1 MGEKVVILGAGVAGL
16 TAAHELS
23 ERGFRVEVYE
33 RRDVVGG
40 KARSFI
46 LPDGRPAEH
55 GFRFF
60 PGFYRHLRHTM
71 ERIPYRGQAH
81 GVLDNLKVTRDVQV
95 LQKDKQPID
104 LPTRL
109 WRLDTRFLSSI
120 RLGARHKFTATF
132 GLSRHDAGLLTGHLR
147 TLLRAC
153 PERRF
158 AEYET
163 MNWLQFSGVPQE
175 SQPGKTDGQY
185 GKMVRALTRSL
196 VAARADELSVR
207 TGGYILLQ
215 LQLAVLRASGHIPS
229 VLNGPTSTV
238 WLEPW
243 HEYLKSR
250 GVEFHLEHTVT
261 EFRCADGRIEEVII
275 EDKDGNQ
282 RAVRERWYVAAL
294 PFEIMKELVTPE
306 MKKAD
311 PNLDRMRCLQDRW
324 MNGVMLYLRRDVP
337 LVYGH
342 TIYIDS
348 PWALTS
354 ISQRQFWDRPE
365 LGRVNGEK
373 VAGVLSVDVSDWDS
387 PGIVH
392 GKPAK
397 SCTKDEIVEEVL
409 AQIREHVATTDTP
422 HALDDANIAGSF
434 VDDDIQGPNPAGVTV
449 NLEPLLVNTPGSWLN
464 RPEAA
469 TGIENLFL
477 ASDYVRTY
485 TDLATMEGANEA
497 ARRAVNGI
505 LERSP
510 SAAAQPWCR
519 TWPLHYPGGLF
530 TIQRHWD
537 RNRLLR
543 EDQSGFE
550 KAAGLIEELT
560 LGLPDQ
566 DVQPA
571 GRLGRVMRGRGR
583 GR

>member
-1 MGEKVVILGAGVAGL
+1 MGEKVVILGAGVGGL

-40 KARSFI
+40 KARSFT
-46 LPDGRPAEH
+46 LDDGRPAEH

-60 PGFYRHLRHTM
+60 PGFYKHLRHTM
-71 ERIPYRGQAH
+71 ERIPYRGQPR
-81 GVLDNLKVTRDVQV
+81 GVLDNLTVTRDVQV
-95 LQKDKQPID
+95 LQKDKPPIN

-109 WRLDTRFLSSI
+109 WRLDTRFLKSI

-132 GLSRHDAGLLTGHLR
+132 GLSRHDAGVLTGHLR
-147 TLLRAC
+147 TLLGAC

-158 AEYET
+158 ADYET
-163 MNWLQFSGVPQE
+163 LDWLDFCGALQE
-175 SQPGKTDGQY
+175 NPPGKADDQY

-215 LQLAVLRASGHIPS
+215 LQLAVLRPRGHIPS

-243 HEYLKSR
+243 REHLKSR
-250 GVEFHLEHTVT
+250 GVEFHLEHTVK
-261 EFRCADGRIEEVII
+261 EFRCADGRIQEVIV
-275 EDKDGNQ
+275 EDKAGNQ
-282 RAVRERWYVAAL
+282 RPVRERWYVAAL
-294 PFEIMKELVTPE
+294 PFEIMRCLVTPE
-306 MKKAD
+306 MAAVD
-311 PNLDRMRCLQDRW
+311 PSLAGLCNLQDRW

-354 ISQRQFWDRPE
+354 ISQRQFWVRPE
-365 LGRVNGEK
+365 LGRVNGQT

-387 PGIVH
+387 PGIVY

-397 SCTKDEIVEEVL
+397 SCTKEEIVEEVL
-409 AQIREHVATTDTP
+409 AQIREHLARTDTP
-422 HALDDANIAGSF
+422 HALDNDNIAGSF
-434 VDDDIQGPNPAGVTV
+434 VDEDIKGPNPDGVTV
-449 NLEPLLVNTPGSWLN
+449 NLEPLLVNTPGSWAD

-510 SAAAQPWCR
+510 SASAQPWCK
-519 TWPLHYPGGLF
+519 TWPLQYPGGLF
-530 TIQRHWD
+530 TFWRRRD
-537 RNRLLR
+537 GKRLLR
-543 EDQSGFE
+543 ASQSAFE
-550 KAAGLIEELT
+550 KAAELIEELT
-560 LGLPDQ
+560 LGLPDE
-566 DVQPA
+566 DVQPT
-571 GRLGRVMRGRGR
+571 GRLGRVRPVRGRR
-583 GR
+583 

>member
-1 MGEKVVILGAGVAGL
+1 MGEEVVVLGAGVAGL

-60 PGFYRHLRHTM
+60 PGFYKHLRHTM
-71 ERIPYRGQAH
+71 ERIPYRGQPH
-81 GVLDNLKVTRDVQV
+81 GVLDNLMVTRDVQV
-95 LQKDKQPID
+95 LQQSKPPID

-109 WRLDTRFLSSI
+109 WRLDTRFLAGV

-132 GLSRHDAGLLTGHLR
+132 GLPRHDAGLLIDRLR

-163 MNWLQFSGVPQE
+163 QDWLDFADAV
-175 SQPGKTDGQY
+175 KDDQY
-185 GKMVRALTRSL
+185 RKIVCALTRSL
-196 VAARADELSVR
+196 VAARADQLSAR

-215 LQLAVLRASGHIPS
+215 LQLAVLRPRAHLPS

-243 HEYLKSR
+243 REYLRSR
-250 GVEFHLEHTVT
+250 GVEFHLEHTVR
-261 EFRCADGRIEEVII
+261 EFHCAGGRIEEVIV
-275 EDKDGNQ
+275 EDKDGNR

-294 PFEIMKELVTPE
+294 PFEIMRDLVTPE
-306 MKKAD
+306 MIEAD
-311 PNLDRMRCLQDRW
+311 PSLAGLKQLQDRW
-324 MNGVMLYLRRDVP
+324 MNGVMFYLRRDETM
-337 LVYGH
+337 VYGH

-354 ISQRQFWDRPE
+354 ISQRQFWARPE
-365 LGRVNGEK
+365 LGRVNGQK
-373 VAGVLSVDVSDWDS
+373 VAGVLSVDISDWDS

-392 GKPAK
+392 GKAAR
-397 SCTKDEIVEEVL
+397 SCTKQEIVNEVL
-409 AQIREHVATTDTP
+409 TQIRQHLATTKTP
-422 HALDDANIAGSF
+422 YALDDANIAGWF
-434 VDDDIQGPNPAGVTV
+434 VDDDILPPNLDGAAV
-449 NLEPLLVNTPGSWLN
+449 NLEPLLVNTTGSWAH

-510 SAAAQPWCR
+510 SASAQPWCK
-519 TWPLHYPGGLF
+519 TWPLHDPGGLF
-530 TIQRHWD
+530 TIQRRID
-537 RNRLLR
+537 RKRLRR
-543 EDQSGFE
+543 EDPLAFE
-550 KAAGLIEELT
+550 AAAELIEELT
-560 LGLPDQ
+560 FGLPDQ

-571 GRLGRVMRGRGR
+571 GRLGRLRRGGGRG
-583 GR
+583 G